1 MLPLIIHLISIK
13 NMAKAVLS
21 AAPKLATS
29 RIATIA
35 SGNYVFVGFKKHV
48 MKIKNTKTN
57 AVDERP
63 TFAPVLAKLDAN
75 NNAVGLYMVNRSD
88 LYSLA
93 NPRSEWQK
101 PEVVHNNSGSFIEA
115 MDQIVGNTDGYFPEA
130 LWMNRAL
137 PKFRNTV
144 LSVETIQFTGTSAAG
159 NVWRGAKVY
168 KIDITSNTNWQ
179 GHSTLS
185 TLIQAKNWSTDE
197 CIGFSEL
204 YTDVEF
210 EFTDPRTNQVK
221 KFSCTDCKTLPA

>member
-1 MLPLIIHLISIK
+1 MGKPVML
-13 NMAKAVLS
+13 N
-21 AAPKLATS
+21 AAPALATS

-35 SGNYVFVGFKKHV
+35 SGNYVFVGFKKHM

-57 AVDERP
+57 TVDERP

-101 PEVVHNNSGSFIEA
+101 SDVVHNNSGSFIQE
-115 MDQIVGNTDGYFPEA
+115 MDQIVGNVDGYFPEA

-168 KIDITSNTNWQ
+168 KIDITANANWQ
-179 GHSTLS
+179 GHGTLDA
-185 TLIQAKNWSTDE
+185 LIQAKGWSADDCVGFNDLSTD
-197 CIGFSEL
+197 
-204 YTDVEF
+204 F
-210 EFTDPRTNQVK
+210 EFNYIDPKTKQVRS
-221 KFSCTDCKTLPA
+221 FHCADCKTLPA